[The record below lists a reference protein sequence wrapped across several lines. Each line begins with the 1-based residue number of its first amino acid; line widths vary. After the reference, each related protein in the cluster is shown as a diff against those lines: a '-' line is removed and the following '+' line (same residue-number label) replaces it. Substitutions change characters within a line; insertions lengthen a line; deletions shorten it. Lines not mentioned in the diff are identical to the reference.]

1 MNEGLSRPT
10 EYTTSVQ
17 FLIPDGKMKVQF
29 KLTDESVIVPDLVNR
44 IEGAMFVL
52 PFELKYTLL
61 PEMII
66 V

>member
-1 MNEGLSRPT
+1 MNEGLSRAT

-17 FLIPDGKMKVQF
+17 FLIPEGKMKVQF
-29 KLTDESVIVPDLVNR
+29 KLTDESVIVPDLTNR
-44 IEGAMFVL
+44 IEGGAVFVL
-52 PFELKYTLL
+52 LYG